1 MFFSS
6 DRAFEDFQVV
16 FSQAILQGFYEFP
29 YTKHLQNL
37 KQQVTERRIP
47 LPGTYLVICG
57 QSEMKNKTES

>member
-1 MFFSS
+1 MSGFFPQTEHLKTF
-6 DRAFEDFQVV
+6 RLFF
-16 FSQAILQGFYEFP
+16 LRLYCKEFP